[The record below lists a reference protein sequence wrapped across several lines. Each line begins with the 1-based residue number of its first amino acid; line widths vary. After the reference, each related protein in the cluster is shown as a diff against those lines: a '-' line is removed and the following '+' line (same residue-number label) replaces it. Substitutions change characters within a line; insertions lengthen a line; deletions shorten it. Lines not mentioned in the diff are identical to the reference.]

1 MSNQEGFPE
10 VEQPNDC
17 RIQMPPD
24 SIEGGSYEENRWRL
38 YQLYRG
44 LYHELDELDRIG
56 GCTDMIFIGIVAIIL
71 GVIGGY
77 VVIGIMKAMIQ
88 YLQ

>member
-44 LYHELDELDRIG
+44 LYRSLRELDRIG
-56 GCTDMIFIGIVAIIL
+56 GCTDMIIIGIAAIIL
-71 GVIGGY
+71 AVIGGY
-77 VVIGIMKAMIQ
+77 IVIWIMKAMIQ